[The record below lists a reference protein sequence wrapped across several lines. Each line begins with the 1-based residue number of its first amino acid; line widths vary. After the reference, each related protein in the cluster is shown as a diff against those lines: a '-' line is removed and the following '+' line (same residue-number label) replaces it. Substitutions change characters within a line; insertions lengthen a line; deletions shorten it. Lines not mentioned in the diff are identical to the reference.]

1 MADKSAPSDEALVPI
16 EDPSGGTKQTV
27 MVSADA
33 VAEYLVTH
41 PGAVCLDPEWTPA
54 AAKATTTTTS
64 KTSTTTPSEPTS

>member
-33 VAEYLVTH
+33 VAEYLATH
-41 PGAVCLDPEWTPA
+41 PGAVCLDPEWTPP
-54 AAKATTTTTS
+54 AAKATTTTKS
-64 KTSTTTPSEPTS
+64 STPPPSEPS